1 MTDTISSF
9 INEKRVDL
17 KLKFQSIW
25 NDSAQKATQK
35 EFEHKILNEQNSKSQ
50 VFIIQPI
57 HIDYINSYFT
67 IVSCKTLQNYILYNE
82 TTRLL

>member
-17 KLKFQSIW
+17 KLELQFIW

-50 VFIIQPI
+50 VFTIQPI

-67 IVSCKTLQNYILYNE
+67 IVSRKTLQNHILYNE